1 MMFGFLKLICAYQCI
16 LIKEGKDIF
25 ILGKE
30 PAQELNHTLAAE
42 TT

>member
-1 MMFGFLKLICAYQCI
+1 MIYNDVWIFEIDMSL

-25 ILGKE
+25 ILGKG
-30 PAQELNHTLAAE
+30 PTQELNHTLAAE